1 MEFEY
6 SDSDHSNVK
15 NRLKQNIK
23 FWCENLK
30 TNKAIVNVLKE
41 GYKLPLYTV
50 LKSANF
56 NINKSAPPIRT
67 LFLRQFKILL
77 KTNKITEFNELPH
90 VVNPLSVTVQ
100 NSGKKRL
107 ILDLRY
113 VNKHIYKERIKFG
126 DLRLMEQFS
135 NPHQYMFKFDI
146 KQGYHHIDIHKPR
159 QKILGFPW
167 EVGEKTCYF
176 VLTVVLFGLTSA
188 PFIFTK
194 VMRCLVKHW
203 RINAIRIAC
212 FLDDGLGVASSYKMT
227 LLHPKFVN
235 KSL

>member
-23 FWCENLK
+23 FWCENFK

-126 DLRLMEQFS
+126 DFRLME
-135 NPHQYMFKFDI
+135 
-146 KQGYHHIDIHKPR
+146 
-159 QKILGFPW
+159 
-167 EVGEKTCYF
+167 
-176 VLTVVLFGLTSA
+176 
-188 PFIFTK
+188 
-194 VMRCLVKHW
+194 
-203 RINAIRIAC
+203 
-212 FLDDGLGVASSYKMT
+212 
-227 LLHPKFVN
+227 
-235 KSL
+235 